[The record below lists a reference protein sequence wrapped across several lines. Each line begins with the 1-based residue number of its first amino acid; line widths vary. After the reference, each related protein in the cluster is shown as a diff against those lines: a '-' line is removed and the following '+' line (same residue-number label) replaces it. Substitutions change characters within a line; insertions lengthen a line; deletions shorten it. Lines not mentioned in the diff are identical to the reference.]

1 MATTVAGEAA
11 CGICSGGG
19 TLEEMTDYRGLRRV
33 TSDCRA
39 WPAGGRLGVCRGCG
53 AVQKPADDAFLAD
66 IDAIYTSYTIYH
78 QAAGAEQAVFE
89 QSSGLPASRSV
100 RLLETFRDRAGLK
113 PTGRMLDV
121 GCGNGATIRAFGQVV
136 PGWTKAGTE
145 FDGKYRTEVES
156 IPNTESLHVGPIE
169 AVPGT
174 FDVITMIH
182 VLEHIVDPVDV
193 LATLRSKLGPG
204 GLLLIEVPHHPANA
218 FELLIADHRSHFTA
232 DSLVRALTAAG
243 YEIVSVAED
252 WIPKELS
259 VVARAAARDAI
270 PHKSPSASEG
280 MTAIPSSSAATAATA
295 RERISGSLAWLR
307 ATADHLRRLGADGPV
322 GLFGTSIAGT
332 WLAAEAGDAVAFFV
346 DEDPN
351 RVGRMYLGK
360 PVYAPADV
368 PAGSRVFVGLPPAVA
383 AGICSRLARPGVT
396 FLPPA

>member
-1 MATTVAGEAA
+1 MAATVAGEAA
-11 CGICSGGG
+11 CGICGGG
-19 TLEEMTDYRGLRRV
+19 TLEEMADYRVLRRV

-39 WPAGGRLGVCRGCG
+39 WPAGGRLGVCRACG

-66 IDAIYTSYTIYH
+66 IDAIYKSYTIYH

-113 PTGRMLDV
+113 SSGRMLDV
-121 GCGNGATIRAFGQVV
+121 GCGNGATIRAFGQVA

-145 FDGKYRTEVES
+145 FDGKYRAEVES
-156 IPNTESLHVGPIE
+156 IPNTEPLHVGSVQE
-169 AVPGT
+169 VPGT

-193 LATLRSKLGPG
+193 LTTLRGMLASG
-204 GLLLIEVPHHPANA
+204 GLLLIEVPHHPANP

-232 DSLVRALTAAG
+232 DSLVRALSAAG

-259 VVARAAARDAI
+259 VVARPARAAVPA
-270 PHKSPSASEG
+270 PSLG
-280 MTAIPSSSAATAATA
+280 DVTTA
-295 RERISGSLAWLR
+295 RQRIAGSLAWLR
-307 ATADHLRRLGADGPV
+307 STAEQLRRLGADAPL

-332 WLAAEAGDAVAFFV
+332 WLAAEVGDAIAFFV

-351 RVGRMYLGK
+351 RVGRTYLGK
-360 PVYAPADV
+360 PVHAPADV

-383 AGICSRLARPGVT
+383 AGICGRLARPGVT

>member
-1 MATTVAGEAA
+1 MVTTVAGEAT
-11 CGICSGGG
+11 CGICGGG
-19 TLEEMTDYRGLRRV
+19 TLQEMADYPMLRRV

-78 QAAGAEQAVFE
+78 QGAGAEQAVFE

-100 RLLETFRDRAGLK
+100 RLLQTFRDCAGLK
-113 PTGRMLDV
+113 PAGRMLDV
-121 GCGNGATIRAFGQVV
+121 GCGNGATIRAFGQVA

-145 FDGKYRTEVES
+145 FDAKYRAEVES
-156 IPNTESLHVGPIE
+156 IPDTEPLHVGPVE
-169 AVPGT
+169 AVPGV

-182 VLEHIVDPVDV
+182 VLEHIVDPVAV
-193 LATLRSKLGPG
+193 LATLRGKLAPG
-204 GLLLIEVPHHPANA
+204 GLLLIEVPHHPANP

-232 DSLVRALTAAG
+232 DALVRALTAAG

-259 VVARAAARDAI
+259 VVARPARAAVPAARLGDVAAARQ
-270 PHKSPSASEG
+270 
-280 MTAIPSSSAATAATA
+280 
-295 RERISGSLAWLR
+295 RIAGSLAWLR
-307 ATADHLRRLGADGPV
+307 STSEQLRRLGADGPV

-346 DEDPN
+346 DEDPA
-351 RVGRMYLGK
+351 RVGRSYLGK
-360 PVYAPADV
+360 PVHAPADV

-383 AGICSRLARPGVT
+383 AGICRRLARPGVT

>member
-1 MATTVAGEAA
+1 MATTVAGETA
-11 CGICSGGG
+11 CGICGGG
-19 TLEEMTDYRGLRRV
+19 TLEEMTDYRALRRV

-66 IDAIYTSYTIYH
+66 IDAIYKSYTIYH
-78 QAAGAEQAVFE
+78 QGAGAEQAVFE

-113 PTGRMLDV
+113 PAGRMLDV
-121 GCGNGATIRAFGQVV
+121 GCGNGATIRAFGQVA

-145 FDGKYRTEVES
+145 FDGKYRAEVES
-156 IPNTESLHVGPIE
+156 IPHTEPLHVGPVE
-169 AVPGT
+169 AVPGA

-193 LATLRSKLGPG
+193 LATLRGKLAPG
-204 GLLLIEVPHHPANA
+204 GLLLIEVPHHPANP

-259 VVARAAARDAI
+259 VVARAARAALPAPSLGDVAAAR
-270 PHKSPSASEG
+270 P
-280 MTAIPSSSAATAATA
+280 
-295 RERISGSLAWLR
+295 RIAGSLAWLR

-346 DEDPN
+346 DEDPS
-351 RVGRMYLGK
+351 RVGRSYLGK
-360 PVYAPADV
+360 PVHAPADV

-383 AGICSRLARPGVT
+383 AGICQRLARPGVT

>member
-1 MATTVAGEAA
+1 MATAVAGEAA
-11 CGICSGGG
+11 CGICGSA
-19 TLEEMTDYRGLRRV
+19 TLEEMADYGALRRV

-53 AVQKPADDAFLAD
+53 AVQKPADDAFRAD

-78 QAAGAEQAVFE
+78 QGAGAEQAVFE

-100 RLLETFRDRAGLK
+100 RLLRTFRDHTALK

-121 GCGNGATIRAFGQVV
+121 GCGNGATIRAFGEVV
-136 PGWTKAGTE
+136 PGWTKVGTE
-145 FDGKYRTEVES
+145 FDAKYRAAVES
-156 IPNTESLHVGPIE
+156 IPDTEPLHVGPVE
-169 AVPGT
+169 AVPGV

-193 LATLRSKLGPG
+193 LATLRGKLAPG
-204 GLLLIEVPHHPANA
+204 GLLLLEVPHHPANP

-243 YEIVSVAED
+243 YGIVSVAED

-259 VVARAAARDAI
+259 VVARAASRQTAPRES
-270 PHKSPSASEG
+270 PHAGAGIAGDPAPSVA
-280 MTAIPSSSAATAATA
+280 TATAACARITA
-295 RERISGSLAWLR
+295 SLAWLR
-307 ATADHLRRLGADGPV
+307 HTAEHLRRLGAAQPL

-332 WLAAEAGDAVAFFV
+332 WLAAEAGTAVAFFV
-346 DEDPN
+346 DEDPA
-351 RVGRMYLGK
+351 RVGRSYLGR
-360 PVYAPADV
+360 PVFAPADV

-383 AGICSRLARPGVT
+383 AGICGRLARPGVT
-396 FLPPA
+396 FLPPP

>member
-11 CGICSGGG
+11 CSICGGG
-19 TLEEMTDYRGLRRV
+19 TLEEMADYRGLRRV

-66 IDAIYTSYTIYH
+66 IDAIYTTYTIYH
-78 QAAGAEQAVFE
+78 QGAGAEQAVFE

-121 GCGNGATIRAFGQVV
+121 GCGNGATIRAFGQVA

-145 FDGKYRTEVES
+145 FDGKYRAEVES
-156 IPNTESLHVGPIE
+156 IPHTEPLHVGPVE
-169 AVPGT
+169 AVPGA

-193 LATLRSKLGPG
+193 LATLRGKLAPG
-204 GLLLIEVPHHPANA
+204 GLLLIEVPHHPANP
-218 FELLIADHRSHFTA
+218 FELLIADHRTHFTA

-259 VVARAAARDAI
+259 VVARAARGSLPAPSLGDVAAARQRVA
-270 PHKSPSASEG
+270 
-280 MTAIPSSSAATAATA
+280 
-295 RERISGSLAWLR
+295 GSLAWLR
-307 ATADHLRRLGADGPV
+307 GTAEELRRLGADGPV

-351 RVGRMYLGK
+351 RVGRSYLGK
-360 PVYAPADV
+360 PVHAPADV

-383 AGICSRLARPGVT
+383 AGICTRLARPGVA

>member
-1 MATTVAGEAA
+1 MAATVAGEAA
-11 CGICSGGG
+11 CGICGDG
-19 TLEEMTDYRGLRRV
+19 TLEEMADYRVLRRV
-33 TSDCRA
+33 TSDCRT
-39 WPAGGRLGVCRGCG
+39 WPAGGRLGVCRACG

-66 IDAIYTSYTIYH
+66 IDAIYKSYTIYH

-113 PTGRMLDV
+113 STGRMLDV
-121 GCGNGATIRAFGQVV
+121 GCGNGATIRAFGQVA

-145 FDGKYRTEVES
+145 FDGKYRAEVES
-156 IPNTESLHVGPIE
+156 IPNTEPLHIGSVE
-169 AVPGT
+169 EVPGT

-193 LATLRSKLGPG
+193 LVTLRGKLAPG
-204 GLLLIEVPHHPANA
+204 GLLLIEVPHHPANP

-232 DSLVRALTAAG
+232 DSLVRALSAAG
-243 YEIVSVAED
+243 YEIVSVAEN

-259 VVARAAARDAI
+259 VVARPAASAAI
-270 PHKSPSASEG
+270 VPSAGDVAS
-280 MTAIPSSSAATAATA
+280 A
-295 RERISGSLAWLR
+295 RERIAGSIEWLR
-307 ATADHLRRLGADGPV
+307 RTADHLRRLGADGPL

-351 RVGRMYLGK
+351 RVGRTYLGK
-360 PVYAPADV
+360 PVHAPADV

-396 FLPPA
+396 FLPPG

>member
-11 CGICSGGG
+11 CGICGSG
-19 TLEEMTDYRGLRRV
+19 TLEEMGDYRVLRRV
-33 TSDCRA
+33 TSDCRP
-39 WPAGGRLGVCRGCG
+39 WPAGGRIGVCRACG
-53 AVQKPADDAFLAD
+53 GVQKPADEAFLAE
-66 IDAIYTSYTIYH
+66 IDEIYTSYTIYH

-89 QSSGLPASRSV
+89 QASGLPASRSV
-100 RLLETFRDRAGLK
+100 KLLDTFRRHADLK

-121 GCGNGATIRAFGQVV
+121 GCGNGATIRAFGQVA

-145 FDGKYRTEVES
+145 FDAKYRSEVES
-156 IPNTESLHVGPIE
+156 VANTEPLYVGPVDE
-169 AVPGT
+169 VPGT

-182 VLEHIVDPVDV
+182 VLEHIVDPVAV
-193 LATLRSKLGPG
+193 LTTLRAKLAPG

-232 DSLVRALTAAG
+232 DSLVRALAAAG

-259 VVARAAARDAI
+259 VVARAAATPRPAPPPGDAL
-270 PHKSPSASEG
+270 A
-280 MTAIPSSSAATAATA
+280 A
-295 RERISGSLAWLR
+295 RERIAGSLAWLR
-307 ATADHLRRLGADGPV
+307 HTADRLRDLGAAGPV

-332 WLAAEAGDAVAFFV
+332 WLAAEAGDAIAFFV

-351 RVGRMYLGK
+351 RAGRTYLGR
-360 PVYAPADV
+360 PVHAPADV

-383 AGICSRLARPGVT
+383 AGITRRLARPGVT
-396 FLPPA
+396 FLLPG

>member
-1 MATTVAGEAA
+1 MAATVAGEAA
-11 CGICSGGG
+11 CGICGDG
-19 TLEEMTDYRGLRRV
+19 TLEEMADYRVLRRV
-33 TSDCRA
+33 TSDCRT
-39 WPAGGRLGVCRGCG
+39 WPAGGRLGVCRACG

-66 IDAIYTSYTIYH
+66 IDAIYKSYTIYH

-113 PTGRMLDV
+113 STGRMLDV
-121 GCGNGATIRAFGQVV
+121 GCGNGATIRAFGQVA

-145 FDGKYRTEVES
+145 FDGKYRAEVES
-156 IPNTESLHVGPIE
+156 IPNTEPLHIGSVE
-169 AVPGT
+169 EVPGT

-193 LATLRSKLGPG
+193 LVTLRGKLAPG
-204 GLLLIEVPHHPANA
+204 GLLLIEVPHHPANP

-232 DSLVRALTAAG
+232 DSLVRALSAAG
-243 YEIVSVAED
+243 YEIVSVAEN

-259 VVARAAARDAI
+259 VVARPAASAAI
-270 PHKSPSASEG
+270 VPSAGDVAS
-280 MTAIPSSSAATAATA
+280 A
-295 RERISGSLAWLR
+295 RERIAGSIEWLR
-307 ATADHLRRLGADGPV
+307 RTADHLRRLGADGPL

-351 RVGRMYLGK
+351 RVGRTYLGK
-360 PVYAPADV
+360 PVHAPADV
-368 PAGSRVFVGLPPAVA
+368 PVGSDVFVGLPPAVA

-396 FLPPA
+396 FLPPG